1 MRPGLQPRCLSLGQ
15 IREFGCRMARDLE
28 VAILFADVVGST
40 QLYDKFGDTKA
51 SETVAVCL
59 DAMKDATMQFDGTV
73 IKTIGDEV
81 MSTFPSVD
89 QAMRA
94 AVMMQSRITSDSRR
108 EDTIP
113 VSIRIGCHYGPVVQ
127 EQNDIFGAAVHTA
140 NRMTSQA
147 KAKQIVISGETVSLM
162 SPELKKQTRQIDVAT
177 VRGRLDEVA
186 LYELLWNPEEA
197 TSMLPTIE
205 WENRKASRLTL
216 SFRDQTVELDDKR
229 KSVTLGRADD
239 NDLVIKGNLISR
251 IHAKIEMRRGKF
263 VLIDQSTN
271 GTFIENVQGE
281 ERFVRRDTTELHGE
295 GVIGLGRAEKA
306 EGREAFGDGDLDRA
320 GLEDV
325 GEVGGGLACHHRQG
339 HRRGGDQGG
348 QSFHG
353 SSSCWMG
360 GSGQAATAVGAFLT
374 VPRRFSS
381 RSARRESGKHRA
393 KYMQAMIG

>member
-1 MRPGLQPRCLSLGQ
+1 
-15 IREFGCRMARDLE
+15 MARDLE

-94 AVMMQSRITSDSRR
+94 AVMMQSRISSDSRK

-147 KAKQIVISGETVSLM
+147 KAKQIVISGETVSQM

-295 GVIGLGRAEKA
+295 GVIGLGRVEKA
-306 EGREAFGDGDLDRA
+306 GAS
-320 GLEDV
+320 
-325 GEVGGGLACHHRQG
+325 LAVH
-339 HRRGGDQGG
+339 
-348 QSFHG
+348 FK
-353 SSSCWMG
+353 
-360 GSGQAATAVGAFLT
+360 TK
-374 VPRRFSS
+374 
-381 RSARRESGKHRA
+381 E
-393 KYMQAMIG
+393 